1 MGPGVSI
8 GEGSQLNKVSVKDSM
23 IQKHTIV
30 ENAQLDKAM
39 IGNHVRY
46 NGEYTSVSLGDYS
59 VLN

>member
-1 MGPGVSI
+1 
-8 GEGSQLNKVSVKDSM
+8 M
-23 IQKHTIV
+23 IQKHTII

-46 NGEYTSVSLGDYS
+46 NGEYTSISLGDYS